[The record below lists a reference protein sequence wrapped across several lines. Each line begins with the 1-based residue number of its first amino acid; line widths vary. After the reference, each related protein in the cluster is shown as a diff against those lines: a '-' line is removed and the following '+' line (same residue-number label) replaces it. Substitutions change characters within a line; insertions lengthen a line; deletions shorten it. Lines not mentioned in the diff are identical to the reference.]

1 MRQNFSR
8 RLVTVKIAEQS
19 SNGLDHERIRITT
32 EETAAFEELGNKPQL
47 GKTAGKQIFCRPKFW
62 RERRKLSGAF
72 DEVRETILPVFQG
85 GQFSGELLLFF
96 RELHG
101 AERSSVRLRHIRTF
115 GSRRRLGSL
124 GGGSRRF
131 RLRTAGFIAPLVLI
145 AIITSRLV
153 AAGFVATRLIPAW
166 IALLLLRRGFAP
178 RRLDA
183 AQGAAKFFDLAL
195 IGELLSFG
203 DLDEFQ
209 HFVEMI
215 NHLLERL
222 GNLRGVLD
230 GLGDGRGFG
239 GTKIGGLDPR
249 LGALRFRPALL
260 TTVIRATIAKL
271 FARRLGR
278 TLRFSF

>member
-47 GKTAGKQIFCRPKFW
+47 GETAGKQVVFRPKFR
-62 RERRKLSGAF
+62 REQRKLPGAF

-115 GSRRRLGSL
+115 GGRRRLGSF
-124 GGGSRRF
+124 GGGSLWF
-131 RLRTAGFIAPLVLI
+131 RLRTTLFVSALVLI

-153 AAGFVATRLIPAW
+153 AAGFVTTRLIPAW

-183 AQGAAKFFDLAL
+183 AQGAAKFFNFALISELLAL
-195 IGELLSFG
+195 G
-203 DLDEFQ
+203 DFDEFQ

-215 NHLLERL
+215 NHLLERF
-222 GNLRGVLD
+222 GNFRGVLD
-230 GLGDGRGFG
+230 GLGNGRGFS
-239 GTKIGGLDPR
+239 GTKISGLDPR
-249 LGALRFRPALL
+249 LGALRLGAAFLPA
-260 TTVIRATIAKL
+260 VIGTTIAKL
-271 FARRLGR
+271 LARRLGR
-278 TLRFSF
+278 ARWFRF